1 VKKMRALGIC
11 QRRKLEM
18 RDSPEVRI
26 SKSTGGIWGRYVA
39 AEISSTEGDVCD
51 RRTVFTAR
59 TISAREP

>member
-1 VKKMRALGIC
+1 
-11 QRRKLEM
+11 M

-39 AEISSTEGDVCD
+39 DEISSTEGDVCD